1 MAWPSSTVS
10 ADQEEEYL
18 QFLNLP
24 SSAQV
29 AAGRKL
35 VAVPTIRTAGHFYA
49 GYNAEMDATAVAVP
63 LHAVREGEAPA
74 WASSDA
80 LDQAGHLSLVLV
92 MPGSSSKFSAGGS
105 GLSSLE
111 ARLAS
116 QDDGWDHLLRQTKPH
131 HLVVEMP
138 KLFDS
143 SRINLTESIQTAD
156 GGRLASLFDKKK
168 ADFSAISAAKP
179 LYLSDVIQMARL
191 NISSVATLAG
201 GHCRISIGFLRLSKI
216 GFEL

>member
-1 MAWPSSTVS
+1 MAWPSLTVPS
-10 ADQEEEYL
+10 DQEEEYL

-49 GYNAEMDATAVAVP
+49 GYNTKLDATAVAVP
-63 LHAVREGEAPA
+63 LHPVREGEASV

-92 MPGSSSKFSAGGS
+92 MPGSASKFSAGGS
-105 GLSSLE
+105 GLASLE
-111 ARLAS
+111 ARLAN
-116 QDDGWDHLLRQTKPH
+116 QEDGWDHLLRQTKPH
-131 HLVVEMP
+131 HLIVEMP

-143 SRINLTESIQTAD
+143 DRMNLTESIQTAD

-168 ADFSAISAAKP
+168 ADFSAISGAKP
-179 LYLSDVIQMARL
+179 LYLSDVIQLARL
-191 NISSVATLAG
+191 NISSVATLPG
-201 GHCRISIGFLRLSKI
+201 GIQNKLKIDLICR
-216 GFEL
+216 